1 MRQPAYVELCDIE
14 RIDFVQMIVNVK
26 TEYGMQLN
34 FPIIYSGTVSDAV
47 DYGKLKALVLYT
59 DYMNETGIAF
69 IVPKGLFNQAIAEK
83 NSKKPKFV
91 TV

>member
-14 RIDFVQMIVNVK
+14 QIDFVQMIVTVK
-26 TEYGMQLN
+26 DEYGKKLN
-34 FPIIYSGTVSDAV
+34 FPILYSGTVSDAV

-59 DYMNETGIAF
+59 DYMNETGIAL
-69 IVPKGLFNQAIAEK
+69 IVPKGLFNKAIADK

-91 TV
+91 VV